1 MFKNLTHQHLIVF
14 LNNKTYFV
22 NKFINTFKK
31 EELKIIEIKRKVI
44 NYILVA
50 SKYKIFM
57 FKAKGYQGSW
67 DYHLGYYPPRDG
79 REWRKM
85 SAPPPETKLILVV
98 YPDGKEEIVASRYGQ
113 IYARCTINEN
123 ILRKLEENYV

>member
-1 MFKNLTHQHLIVF
+1 VF
-14 LNNKTYFV
+14 LNDKTYFV
-22 NKFINTFKK
+22 KKFINTIKK

-50 SKYKIFM
+50 SKYKIFL
-57 FKAKGYQGSW
+57 FKAKGYQGAW
-67 DYHLGYYPPRDG
+67 DYYLGYYPPRDG

-85 SAPPPETKLILVV
+85 SAPPPETKFILVV

-123 ILRKLEENYV
+123 ILRKLEEDYV